1 MIMPIPQ
8 DDSSPL
14 MNQAFKGFFGLP
26 WPRKPLGKSKPGQGG
41 KSHGK
46 SGGQRQPK
54 LKRVASKLF

>member
-1 MIMPIPQ
+1 
-8 DDSSPL
+8 